1 MVRRIAIFWHRDR
14 YRSRADRDVRRDRTR
29 GRRADPAARRL
40 TPQAAPGGLS
50 VRCSAWTPCRRSCSA
65 SCRASPSSCRSR
77 ARRTCASSRRSSAG
91 RIPGRLHGRH
101 PARHDGGDPR
111 LLPRRHRA
119 HPRGLGA
126 RPAQPRDP
134 QDARLAPRLVRPRR
148 HDPDRH
154 LRARVPRTRSR
165 SARATC
171 ELIGTALIVLG
182 LVLLYAE
189 HVSTRS
195 RGIESLTMRDGIL
208 IGVAQACA
216 LIPGVS
222 RSGATITGGL
232 FLGLDRTSAARY
244 SFLLSIPA
252 VVLSGLLELRHAT
265 EGNGPGAG
273 ADDHRDR
280 RSRSSSGYASIA
292 VLLQVPDDALHARVR
307 GLPRRRSACSCSCS
321 RRPGPFP
328 DARDRGR
335 AGRGAGVGH
344 LGRAATTARRA

>member
-1 MVRRIAIFWHRDR
+1 MAAILVYF
-14 YRSRADRDVRRDRTR
+14 RADI
-29 GRRADPAARRL
+29 ARIL
-40 TPQAAPGGLS
+40 
-50 VRCSAWTPCRRSCSA
+50 VAWV
-65 SCRASPSSCRSR
+65 
-77 ARRTCASSRRSSAG
+77 
-91 RIPGRLHGRH
+91 
-101 PARHDGGDPR
+101 
-111 LLPRRHRA
+111 
-119 HPRGLGA
+119 RGLRDPEIRQTLDSRLGWYVLVGTIPIGIFGLAFRDQIETGA
-126 RPAQPRDP
+126 RNLQ
-134 QDARLAPRLVRPRR
+134 
-148 HDPDRH
+148 
-154 LRARVPRTRSR
+154 
-165 SARATC
+165 
-171 ELIGTALIVLG
+171 LIGDALIALG

-208 IGVAQACA
+208 IGIAQACA

-273 ADDHRDR
+273 ATIIATLIAFVV
-280 RSRSSSGYASIA
+280 GYASIA
-292 VLLQVPDDALHARVR
+292 LPAEVPHDALHARVR
-307 GLPRRRSACSCSCS
+307 GSTASSSARSCSCW

-335 AGRGAGVGH
+335 ARRGGGVGD
-344 LGRAATTARRA
+344 RRRPSTTARRA